1 MLELNSS
8 NLADYLFSTNKIS
21 VPNPTIEPLTG
32 GVSALVFKISTP
44 DKSFILKQACKQLR
58 VQDLWLSDPAR
69 IEREFLF
76 LSAFKS
82 LAPNGYLAEALWHDN
97 KNHVLAM
104 SLAPAPATPWKT
116 ELLGL
121 VADPVR
127 AQQAAE
133 ILLAIHNHGPS
144 LKKNFPG
151 LLDKTIFQQLRIE
164 PFYERLALQYPEYA
178 TRINYLRKSLFKE
191 NGTICH
197 GDFSPKNL
205 LIHPGGMTLVDH
217 ETAHFGDYTM
227 DLGLF
232 IAHLVLK
239 CLYAKSKRQSYAEL
253 IRCFLKTYQK
263 SNPEKCDLDSQQ
275 SALGHLGVV
284 LLTRVSGTSRV
295 DYLDEP
301 QKQEA
306 SMLAEALLKGDIKS
320 WERFPPYSW

>member
-1 MLELNSS
+1 VLELNSL
-8 NLADYLFSTNKIS
+8 NLADYLFSSDKIS
-21 VPNPTIEPLTG
+21 VPSPAIESLSG

-58 VQDLWLSDPAR
+58 VKDLWLSDPAR

-82 LAPNGYLAEALWHDN
+82 LAPNGSLAEALWHDN

-104 SLAPAPATPWKT
+104 SLAPAPAMPWKS
-116 ELLGL
+116 ELLGMT
-121 VADPVR
+121 ADPVR

-133 ILLAIHNHGPS
+133 ILFAIHNQGTG

-164 PFYERLALQYPEYA
+164 PFYERLALQFPEYA
-178 TRINYLRKSLFKE
+178 TRINCLRKSLLEKD
-191 NGTICH
+191 GTICH

-205 LIHPGGMTLVDH
+205 LLHPKGMTLVDH
-217 ETAHFGDYTM
+217 ETAHFGDSTM

-239 CLYAKSKRQSYAEL
+239 CLYAKSSRSSYAEL
-253 IRCFLKTYQK
+253 IRSFLKEYQ
-263 SNPEKCDLDSQQ
+263 SNAGKCDLEAQQ

-306 SMLAEALLKGDIKS
+306 RTLAQSLLKGEINS

>member
-1 MLELNSS
+1 M
-8 NLADYLFSTNKIS
+8 
-21 VPNPTIEPLTG
+21 
-32 GVSALVFKISTP
+32 
-44 DKSFILKQACKQLR
+44 
-58 VQDLWLSDPAR
+58 
-69 IEREFLF
+69 
-76 LSAFKS
+76 
-82 LAPNGYLAEALWHDN
+82 
-97 KNHVLAM
+97 
-104 SLAPAPATPWKT
+104 
-116 ELLGL
+116 
-121 VADPVR
+121 
-127 AQQAAE
+127 
-133 ILLAIHNHGPS
+133 
-144 LKKNFPG
+144 
-151 LLDKTIFQQLRIE
+151 
-164 PFYERLALQYPEYA
+164 
-178 TRINYLRKSLFKE
+178 
-191 NGTICH
+191 
-197 GDFSPKNL
+197 
-205 LIHPGGMTLVDH
+205 DH